1 MVWIVVIILVA
12 VCAGCGV
19 LLWRLNAQQQAQ
31 HARRRRRYEIDP
43 AIKERIPLLDGDP
56 ARPRGPTL
64 RERLLEEAAA
74 ERESAADIALRE
86 APSTPV
92 SAQIVRTIDGSEAV
106 LTEPPFVLRRSLFSH
121 RGARYLNE
129 LTPRVP
135 AWIVFCPRARI
146 DALVMV
152 SRPAVR
158 DATDWANWR
167 RRARLR
173 AIDVLPCDRR
183 DFRPVLAILWNRPA
197 RGGTLVERLRR
208 PDGGPAGDRLIEE
221 ILRQVALPVV
231 HASGSLSQDWS
242 QIAPYID
249 EAILPTRD
257 PCIEGDGAE
266 DLRVSPVAAS
276 RLIQMTGED
285 GLG

>member
-1 MVWIVVIILVA
+1 MTTLA
-12 VCAGCGV
+12 
-19 LLWRLNAQQQAQ
+19 
-31 HARRRRRYEIDP
+31 ID
-43 AIKERIPLLDGDP
+43 IGGTKL
-56 ARPRGPTL
+56 
-64 RERLLEEAAA
+64 AAA
-74 ERESAADIALRE
+74 
-86 APSTPV
+86 
-92 SAQIVRTIDGSEAV
+92 
-106 LTEPPFVLRRSLFSH
+106 
-121 RGARYLNE
+121 
-129 LTPRVP
+129 
-135 AWIVFCPRARI
+135 
-146 DALVMV
+146 LV
-152 SRPAVR
+152 
-158 DATDWANWR
+158 TDD
-167 RRARLR
+167 L
-173 AIDVLPCDRR
+173 LLCDRR